1 MSAIVIGDNCDDS
14 ITSSTADSHD
24 CQKSPETIVRSTC
37 HPEKHACRK
46 WKWHRCR
53 GGESTG
59 SPFVKKAENGIQ
71 LPISELA
78 VQVGRSGPSCD
89 SEREKAPNTDPT
101 VATAAY
107 SYHGLRWLA
116 ARIAV
121 RMSGPPNVGSE
132 ELSRIA
138 RKKSPSAPK
147 WRNIEVTPCPRFRL
161 AFWMKTFNMGAIYQL
176 CWTILRTAFS
186 GSYAVRSE
194 AGLKRRV
201 AIKPES
207 GVRSGV
213 SYPESAMHPRCVPA
227 RRCAHAENWLPAKIS
242 EALLLPNRS
251 CQSAYYD
258 PFLAQPRDTLLP
270 NLDTY
275 LRSPCAF
282 RFQQIP
288 ELF

>member
-1 MSAIVIGDNCDDS
+1 
-14 ITSSTADSHD
+14 
-24 CQKSPETIVRSTC
+24 
-37 HPEKHACRK
+37 
-46 WKWHRCR
+46 
-53 GGESTG
+53 
-59 SPFVKKAENGIQ
+59 
-71 LPISELA
+71 
-78 VQVGRSGPSCD
+78 
-89 SEREKAPNTDPT
+89 
-101 VATAAY
+101 
-107 SYHGLRWLA
+107 
-116 ARIAV
+116 
-121 RMSGPPNVGSE
+121 MSGPPNVGSG

-176 CWTILRTAFS
+176 CRTILRTAFS

-258 PFLAQPRDTLLP
+258 PFPAQPRDRLLP
-270 NLDTY
+270 NPDTY
-275 LRSPCAF
+275 LRSPCCTF
-282 RFQQIP
+282 VSSKFLNCSSDRNTVWCRNEVKSRSRKVNVCKQPGRSVFGRLP
-288 ELF
+288 

>member
-24 CQKSPETIVRSTC
+24 GQKSPETIVRSTC

-89 SEREKAPNTDPT
+89 SEREKAPITDPT

-121 RMSGPPNVGSE
+121 RMSGPPNVGRG

-161 AFWMKTFNMGAIYQL
+161 AFWMKAFNMGAIYQL

-186 GSYAVRSE
+186 APGATPFPRGV
-194 AGLKRRV
+194 KR
-201 AIKPES
+201 
-207 GVRSGV
+207 
-213 SYPESAMHPRCVPA
+213 
-227 RRCAHAENWLPAKIS
+227 
-242 EALLLPNRS
+242 
-251 CQSAYYD
+251 
-258 PFLAQPRDTLLP
+258 
-270 NLDTY
+270 
-275 LRSPCAF
+275 
-282 RFQQIP
+282 
-288 ELF
+288 

>member
-1 MSAIVIGDNCDDS
+1 
-14 ITSSTADSHD
+14 
-24 CQKSPETIVRSTC
+24 
-37 HPEKHACRK
+37 
-46 WKWHRCR
+46 
-53 GGESTG
+53 
-59 SPFVKKAENGIQ
+59 
-71 LPISELA
+71 
-78 VQVGRSGPSCD
+78 
-89 SEREKAPNTDPT
+89 
-101 VATAAY
+101 
-107 SYHGLRWLA
+107 
-116 ARIAV
+116 
-121 RMSGPPNVGSE
+121 MSGPPNVGSG

-147 WRNIEVTPCPRFRL
+147 WRNI
-161 AFWMKTFNMGAIYQL
+161 
-176 CWTILRTAFS
+176 

-207 GVRSGV
+207 GVRSRRII
-213 SYPESAMHPRCVPA
+213 SRAAMHPRCVPA

-258 PFLAQPRDTLLP
+258 PFLAQPRDRLLP
-270 NLDTY
+270 NPDTY

-288 ELF
+288 ELFF